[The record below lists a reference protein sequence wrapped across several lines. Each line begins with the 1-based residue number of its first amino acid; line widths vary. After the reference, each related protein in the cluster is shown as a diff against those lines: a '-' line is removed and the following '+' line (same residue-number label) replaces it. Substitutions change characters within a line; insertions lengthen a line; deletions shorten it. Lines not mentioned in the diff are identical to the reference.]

1 MSNTIPIIERRQ
13 QNGNHTVIRQP
24 LTPKQLKVYKR
35 IARLISAKPYAP
47 SFREIGRACNL
58 SSTKTVS
65 DYVNQLVKKGWLKRI
80 DDATARALQ
89 LTEEPT
95 A

>member
-1 MSNTIPIIERRQ
+1 MSDTIQSVERGQ
-13 QNGNHTVIRQP
+13 QNGTDTVIRQP

-35 IARLISAKPYAP
+35 IVRLIEAKPYGP
-47 SFREIGRACNL
+47 SFREIGKACNL

-65 DYVNQLVKKGWLKRI
+65 DYVKQLEKKGWLRRS
-80 DDATARALQ
+80 DDATARSLQ
-89 LTEEPT
+89 LTGEVT